1 MKTILKVENISF
13 SYGEDFS
20 LKNVSLSVNQGTFYG
35 IIGPNG
41 SGKTTLL
48 SIVMGFLKPK
58 VGNVIINGM
67 NKNELSPKQLARQ
80 VAYIAQDFNTEY
92 DFTVEDIVEMGDLAR
107 RTSFFNG
114 EHNKE
119 LLLKA
124 LEMVGLVKYR
134 YKLFSALSGGEQRRV
149 LIARAIYQDTPI
161 IVADEMTTHLDIGQ
175 SIKIVEHLKEL
186 SIFGKTII
194 GTFHD
199 IGLAAKYCDK
209 IAVMKKGEIVA
220 VGNPNEV
227 INEKLL
233 KDVYDAEVKVINDG
247 YPIIVI

>member
-1 MKTILKVENISF
+1 MKTILKVDNITF

-20 LKNVSLSVNQGTFYG
+20 LKNVSLSVNQGTFFG

-48 SIVMGFLKPK
+48 SIIMGFLKPK
-58 VGNVIINGM
+58 SGNVIINGKKI
-67 NKNELSPKQLARQ
+67 NNFSHKQLAQ
-80 VAYIAQDFNTEY
+80 QIAYIAQDFSTEY
-92 DFTVEDIVEMGDLAR
+92 DFTVEDIVEMADLAR

-114 EHNKE
+114 EHDREAIK
-119 LLLKA
+119 KA
-124 LEMVGLVKYR
+124 LEMVGLLNYR

-175 SIKIVEHLKEL
+175 SIKVMEHLKKL
-186 SIFGKTII
+186 SLSGKTIV

-199 IGLAAKYCDK
+199 ISLAAKYCDE
-209 IAVMKKGEIVA
+209 IAVMKNGKIV
-220 VGNPNEV
+220 VGGKPNEV
-227 INEKLL
+227 INEKIL
-233 KDVYDAEVKVINDG
+233 KEVYDADVRVINDR